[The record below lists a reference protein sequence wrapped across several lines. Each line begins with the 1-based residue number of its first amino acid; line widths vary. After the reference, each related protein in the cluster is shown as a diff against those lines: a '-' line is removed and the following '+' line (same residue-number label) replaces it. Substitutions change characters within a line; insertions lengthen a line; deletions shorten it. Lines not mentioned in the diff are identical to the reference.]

1 LIMEK
6 TGSYG
11 DELPPGAELCAGQYV
26 IERYLN
32 SGGFGVTYLA
42 RDSLGRSVVIKEC
55 FPSAMCHRSGKTVR
69 LRSASSEDEFGAIL
83 ELFEKEA
90 RALAA
95 LQHPYIVGVHQF
107 FRDNGTAYMAMDFV
121 DGKTLLDII
130 ENEPDRLAPADIKQL
145 LQQILEALSY
155 IHGHDILHR
164 DISPD
169 NILVDADNLPVLIDF
184 GAARESATR
193 VSRVL
198 SKVLTVKD
206 GYSPQEFYLAGSD
219 QAYSSD
225 LYALAATFY
234 HVVSRKAPPSSH
246 SRLAATARHK
256 VDPLEPL
263 EAIEG
268 YDAHFIDAINQCL
281 SVFPKD
287 RLQSAASWRDMIDHD
302 RRQQILLREAEQ
314 DEELEEMVARLVR
327 EFERDMAERE
337 RKAREAR
344 EAAAQVTEEDLARM
358 EAEAEAQAE
367 AEARAREEAAAAA
380 QAEAEEVQ
388 ALIAAERAAQAARQ
402 AAIEAE
408 EARRFHEALKKKPAE
423 IEIDSADM
431 PVSGV
436 MVAPTAQAANGQV
449 TEPRTETMTE
459 LLEAMADGAGRPDL
473 AGPGGAEPRTAVVL
487 PRRVTASAPAA
498 GDAGSARPARQA
510 ANGTQKPVDAEAAQP
525 GPVERGSAVRRSL
538 FGGRIAL
545 SVGGRGSKP

>member
-1 LIMEK
+1 MERL
-6 TGSYG
+6 GSYG

-55 FPSAMCHRSGKTVR
+55 FPSAMCHRQGQTVR

-107 FRDNGTAYMAMDFV
+107 FRDNNTAYMAMDFV

-130 ENEPDRLAPADIKQL
+130 ENDPDRLSPDDVNKL
-145 LQQILEALSY
+145 LLQILEALSY

-169 NILVDADNLPVLIDF
+169 NILIDADNLPVLIDF
-184 GAARESATR
+184 GAARESASR

-219 QAYSSD
+219 HASSSD

-234 HVVSRKAPPSSH
+234 HVVRRKAPPSSH

-263 EAIEG
+263 GDVEG
-268 YDAHFIDAINQCL
+268 YDPHFIDAINTCL

-287 RLQSAASWRDMIDHD
+287 RLQSAASWRDKIDHD
-302 RRQQILLREAEQ
+302 RRQQLLMQEAEQ
-314 DEELEEMVARLVR
+314 DVDLEEMVARLVKD
-327 EFERDMAERE
+327 FERDMAERE
-337 RKAREAR
+337 RKAREAL
-344 EAAAQVTEEDLARM
+344 EAASQITEEDRARM
-358 EAEAEAQAE
+358 EAEALEREE

-380 QAEAEEVQ
+380 QAEAEEVL
-388 ALIAAERAAQAARQ
+388 AAIAAERAAAAARQ
-402 AAIEAE
+402 KAIEEE
-408 EARRFHEALKKKPAE
+408 EARRFHEALKKPDDRSSALDLDVATLKPDPKPDSKQAPVAIATEAE
-423 IEIDSADM
+423 TQD
-431 PVSGV
+431 
-436 MVAPTAQAANGQV
+436 
-449 TEPRTETMTE
+449 TMTDV
-459 LLEAMADGAGRPDL
+459 LEDMAQSVDAAGAKHPL
-473 AGPGGAEPRTAVVL
+473 GAVIDPKPVVL
-487 PRRVTASAPAA
+487 PRRVMKSGTVASEAAP
-498 GDAGSARPARQA
+498 RPRQAA
-510 ANGTQKPVDAEAAQP
+510 ANGTDTPVA
-525 GPVERGSAVRRSL
+525 VGSIFRRSL
-538 FGGRIAL
+538 FGGRNAL
-545 SVGGRGSKP
+545 SAGGKGSKT

>member
-1 LIMEK
+1 MERR
-6 TGSYG
+6 GSYG

-55 FPSAMCHRSGKTVR
+55 FPSAMCCRSGQTVR
-69 LRSASSEDEFGAIL
+69 LRSSGSEDEFAAIL

-107 FRDNGTAYMAMDFV
+107 FRDNNTAYMAMDFV

-130 ENEPDRLAPADIKQL
+130 ENDPGRLGPEDVNKL
-145 LQQILEALSY
+145 LTRILEALSY

-169 NILVDADNLPVLIDF
+169 NIIVDNDNLPVLIDF

-219 QAYSSD
+219 QLYSSD

-234 HVVSRKAPPSSH
+234 HVVRRKAPPSSH
-246 SRLAATARHK
+246 SRLAATARQK

-263 EAIEG
+263 GPTDG
-268 YDAHFIDAINQCL
+268 YDQHFLDAINQCL

-302 RRQQILLREAEQ
+302 RRQQNLLREAEQ
-314 DEELEEMVARLVR
+314 DVELEEMVARLVK

-337 RKAREAR
+337 RKAREAL
-344 EAAAQVTEEDLARM
+344 EAAAQITDEDRARM
-358 EAEAEAQAE
+358 EAEAIAQAE

-380 QAEAEEVQ
+380 QAEAEEVL
-388 ALIAAERAAQAARQ
+388 AMIAAERAAQAARQ

-408 EARRFHEALKKKPAE
+408 EARRFHEALKKKPPRTRRRRAP
-423 IEIDSADM
+423 M
-431 PVSGV
+431 PCPKRRTS
-436 MVAPTAQAANGQV
+436 PRSDPE
-449 TEPRTETMTE
+449 EPRDRTMTE
-459 LLEAMADGAGRPDL
+459 LLEEMAGELDRPGATHPLGVTPPRSAPPFCPAAFRPPRPSHPMRHPRVRPDRRPTGCGSL
-473 AGPGGAEPRTAVVL
+473 RSAARSSGGLSSE
-487 PRRVTASAPAA
+487 
-498 GDAGSARPARQA
+498 AGSR
-510 ANGTQKPVDAEAAQP
+510 
-525 GPVERGSAVRRSL
+525 
-538 FGGRIAL
+538 
-545 SVGGRGSKP
+545 

>member
-1 LIMEK
+1 M
-6 TGSYG
+6 
-11 DELPPGAELCAGQYV
+11 PPGAELCAGQYV

-55 FPSAMCHRSGKTVR
+55 FPSAMCCRSGQTVR
-69 LRSASSEDEFGAIL
+69 LRSSNSEDEFGAIL

-107 FRDNGTAYMAMDFV
+107 FRDNNTAYMAMDFV
-121 DGKTLLDII
+121 DGKTLLDVI
-130 ENEPDRLAPADIKQL
+130 ENDPTRLSPDDVNQL
-145 LQQILEALSY
+145 LQRILEALSY
-155 IHGHDILHR
+155 THSHDILHR

-169 NILVDADNLPVLIDF
+169 NILIDADNVPVLIDF

-246 SRLAATARHK
+246 SRLAATARQK

-263 EAIEG
+263 GAIPG
-268 YDAHFIDAINQCL
+268 YDPHFIDAINQCL

-287 RLQSAASWRDMIDHD
+287 RLQSAASWRDRIDHD
-302 RRQQILLREAEQ
+302 RRQQLLLQQAEKDTDLEA
-314 DEELEEMVARLVR
+314 MVARLVK

-344 EAAAQVTEEDLARM
+344 EAAARITDEERARM

-380 QAEAEEVQ
+380 QAEAEEVL
-388 ALIAAERAAQAARQ
+388 AAIAAERAAQAARQ

-408 EARRFHEALKKKPAE
+408 EARQFHEALKKPEKNMSQEHDAQDPAMSPTLE
-423 IEIDSADM
+423 AEQGEADIAHAQTMTEMLEEMADM
-431 PVSGV
+431 LDGAEPVEADLVDAVEPSAVLPRRIRAGAKPERAAQDRSLRPNV
-436 MVAPTAQAANGQV
+436 QQAANG
-449 TEPRTETMTE
+449 
-459 LLEAMADGAGRPDL
+459 ADM
-473 AGPGGAEPRTAVVL
+473 
-487 PRRVTASAPAA
+487 PAQ
-498 GDAGSARPARQA
+498 RE
-510 ANGTQKPVDAEAAQP
+510 VAQRDP
-525 GPVERGSAVRRSL
+525 IVRRGL
-538 FGGRIAL
+538 FGGRLAL
-545 SVGGRGSKP
+545 SVGGKGSKP

>member
-1 LIMEK
+1 MERR
-6 TGSYG
+6 GSYG

-55 FPSAMCHRSGKTVR
+55 FPSAMCCRSGQTVR
-69 LRSASSEDEFGAIL
+69 LRSSGSEDEFAAIL

-107 FRDNGTAYMAMDFV
+107 FRDNNTAYMAMDFV

-130 ENEPDRLAPADIKQL
+130 ENDPGRLGPEDVNKL
-145 LQQILEALSY
+145 LTRILEALSY

-169 NILVDADNLPVLIDF
+169 NIIVDNDNLPVLIDF

-219 QAYSSD
+219 QLYSSD

-234 HVVSRKAPPSSH
+234 HVVRRKAPPSSH
-246 SRLAATARHK
+246 SRLAATARQK

-263 EAIEG
+263 GPTDG
-268 YDAHFIDAINQCL
+268 YDQHFLDAINQCL

-302 RRQQILLREAEQ
+302 RRQQNLLREAEQ
-314 DEELEEMVARLVR
+314 DVELEEMVARLVK

-337 RKAREAR
+337 RKAREAL
-344 EAAAQVTEEDLARM
+344 EAAAQITDEDRARM
-358 EAEAEAQAE
+358 EAEAIAEAE

-380 QAEAEEVQ
+380 QAEAEEVL
-388 ALIAAERAAQAARQ
+388 AMIAAERAAQAARQ

-408 EARRFHEALKKKPAE
+408 EARRFHEALKKKPFEELEEGELALTE
-423 IEIDSADM
+423 
-431 PVSGV
+431 
-436 MVAPTAQAANGQV
+436 APSEPAV
-449 TEPRTETMTE
+449 EPEEPRDRTMTE
-459 LLEAMADGAGRPDL
+459 ILEEMTAELDRPGATHPL
-473 AGPGGAEPRTAVVL
+473 GATPPRAAPAVL
-487 PRRVTASAPAA
+487 PRRVQAAAPLSA
-498 GDAGSARPARQA
+498 DAPTARPARQA
-510 ANGTQKPVDAEAAQP
+510 ANGAPVPAER
-525 GPVERGSAVRRSL
+525 GPVVRRSF
-538 FGGRIAL
+538 FGGRLAL
-545 SVGGRGSKP
+545 SVGGKGAKT

>member
-1 LIMEK
+1 MTIDDLIMERS
-6 TGSYG
+6 GSYG

-55 FPSAMCHRSGKTVR
+55 FPSAMCCRTGQTVR
-69 LRSASSEDEFGAIL
+69 LRSSNSEDEFGAIL

-130 ENEPDRLAPADIKQL
+130 ENDPDRLSAEDVNQL
-145 LQQILEALSY
+145 LQKILDALSY

-169 NILVDADNLPVLIDF
+169 NIIIDHDNVPVLIDF

-219 QAYSSD
+219 QLYSSD

-246 SRLAATARHK
+246 SRLAATARKK

-263 EAIEG
+263 GPTAG
-268 YDAHFIDAINQCL
+268 YDAHFIDAINLCL

-302 RRQQILLREAEQ
+302 RRQQLLLQEADK
-314 DEELEEMVARLVR
+314 DEELESMVARLVE
-327 EFERDMAERE
+327 EFEREQAERE
-337 RKAREAR
+337 RRAQEAL
-344 EAAAQVTEEDLARM
+344 EAQAQITEEDRARM
-358 EAEAEAQAE
+358 EAEAQAQAE

-388 ALIAAERAAQAARQ
+388 ALIAAERAAAAARQ

-408 EARRFHEALKKKPAE
+408 EARQFHEALKKAPEHDPEAEDAPELSVARIEPAE
-423 IEIDSADM
+423 VEDTR
-431 PVSGV
+431 PET
-436 MVAPTAQAANGQV
+436 VATS
-449 TEPRTETMTE
+449 EPGTMTD
-459 LLEAMADGAGRPDL
+459 LLEEMVDSLDRSGAAHPLGIETKRSPS
-473 AGPGGAEPRTAVVL
+473 VL
-487 PRRVTASAPAA
+487 PRRVQARALASSDAA
-498 GDAGSARPARQA
+498 SSRPPRAA
-510 ANGTQKPVDAEAAQP
+510 ANGSTEPKGAERA
-525 GPVERGSAVRRSL
+525 SLVRRAF

-545 SVGGRGSKP
+545 PIGGKGSKI

>member
-1 LIMEK
+1 MQRS
-6 TGSYG
+6 GSYG

-55 FPSAMCHRSGKTVR
+55 FPSAMCCRTGQTVR
-69 LRSASSEDEFGAIL
+69 LRSSNSEDEFGAIL

-121 DGKTLLDII
+121 DGKTLLDVI
-130 ENEPDRLAPADIKQL
+130 ENDPDRLAPDDVNKL

-169 NILVDADNLPVLIDF
+169 NILIDADNFPVLIDF

-219 QAYSSD
+219 QLYSSD

-246 SRLAATARHK
+246 SRLAATARKK

-263 EAIEG
+263 GPIAG
-268 YDAHFIDAINQCL
+268 YDRHFLDAINQCL

-287 RLQSAASWRDMIDHD
+287 RLQSAASWSNMIDHE
-302 RRQQILLREAEQ
+302 RRQQILLSEAEQ
-314 DEELEEMVARLVR
+314 DTELEQMVARLV
-327 EFERDMAERE
+327 EDFERDMAERE
-337 RKAREAR
+337 RRAREVLEAQAQITDEERAR
-344 EAAAQVTEEDLARM
+344 L

-367 AEARAREEAAAAA
+367 AEARAREEAAAVA
-380 QAEAEEVQ
+380 QAEAEEIQ

-408 EARRFHEALKKKPAE
+408 EARRFHEALKKPEKHENDEQEAAVATLTRTEAEVPPA
-423 IEIDSADM
+423 
-431 PVSGV
+431 
-436 MVAPTAQAANGQV
+436 APEA
-449 TEPRTETMTE
+449 ETMTE
-459 LLEAMADGAGRPDL
+459 LLGEMADSLDRPGAVHPL
-473 AGPGGAEPRTAVVL
+473 GAEPQHTPAVL
-487 PRRVTASAPAA
+487 PRRVRASAPATPEA
-498 GDAGSARPARQA
+498 ASPRPPRTA
-510 ANGTQKPVDAEAAQP
+510 ANGTK
-525 GPVERGSAVRRSL
+525 GPTASDRGSMVRRAL
-538 FGGRIAL
+538 FGGRLAL
-545 SVGGRGSKP
+545 SVGGKGSKT

>member
-1 LIMEK
+1 MERR
-6 TGSYG
+6 GSYG

-55 FPSAMCHRSGKTVR
+55 FPSAMCCRTGKTVR
-69 LRSASSEDEFGAIL
+69 LRSSNSEDEFAAIL

-107 FRDNGTAYMAMDFV
+107 FRDNNTAYMAMDFV

-130 ENEPDRLAPADIKQL
+130 ENDPDRLSPNDVSQL
-145 LQQILEALSY
+145 LQQILEALIY
-155 IHGHDILHR
+155 THGHDILHR

-169 NILVDADNLPVLIDF
+169 NILIDKDNLPVLIDF

-246 SRLAATARHK
+246 SRLAATARQK

-263 EAIEG
+263 GAVVG
-268 YDAHFIDAINQCL
+268 YDPHFIDAINRCL

-302 RRQQILLREAEQ
+302 RRQQRLMRQAEQ
-314 DEELEEMVARLVR
+314 DSDLEAMVARLVK
-327 EFERDMAERE
+327 EFEKDLAERE
-337 RKAREAR
+337 RKAREAL
-344 EAAAQVTEEDLARM
+344 EAAAQITDEERARL
-358 EAEAEAQAE
+358 EAEAIAEAE

-380 QAEAEEVQ
+380 QAEAEEVH

-408 EARRFHEALKKKPAE
+408 EARRFHEALKKKSATPEGGELELTAAEAPPA
-423 IEIDSADM
+423 
-431 PVSGV
+431 PV
-436 MVAPTAQAANGQV
+436 QAEV
-449 TEPRTETMTE
+449 RDESMTE
-459 LLEAMADGAGRPDL
+459 LLETMAADVGRPGSGHPL
-473 AGPGGAEPRTAVVL
+473 GAETVRGPVVH
-487 PRRVTASAPAA
+487 PRRVKMSAP
-498 GDAGSARPARQA
+498 DAPDATVARPPRQT
-510 ANGTQKPVDAEAAQP
+510 ANAPREPSD
-525 GPVERGSAVRRSL
+525 RGGVVRRAL

-545 SVGGRGSKP
+545 SVGGKGSKT

>member
-1 LIMEK
+1 MAWF
-6 TGSYG
+6 G
-11 DELPPGAELCAGQYV
+11 DDLRCG
-26 IERYLN
+26 
-32 SGGFGVTYLA
+32 
-42 RDSLGRSVVIKEC
+42 EC
-55 FPSAMCHRSGKTVR
+55 R
-69 LRSASSEDEFGAIL
+69 LRPKAEQTEI
-83 ELFEKEA
+83 
-90 RALAA
+90 
-95 LQHPYIVGVHQF
+95 
-107 FRDNGTAYMAMDFV
+107 
-121 DGKTLLDII
+121 
-130 ENEPDRLAPADIKQL
+130 
-145 LQQILEALSY
+145 
-155 IHGHDILHR
+155 
-164 DISPD
+164 
-169 NILVDADNLPVLIDF
+169 DADNLPVLIDF

-268 YDAHFIDAINQCL
+268 YDSHFIDAINTCL

-302 RRQQILLREAEQ
+302 RRQQILLSEAEK

-337 RKAREAR
+337 RKAREAL
-344 EAAAQVTEEDLARM
+344 EAAAQITDEDRARM

-388 ALIAAERAAQAARQ
+388 AMIAAERAAQAARQ
-402 AAIEAE
+402 AAIDAE
-408 EARRFHEALKKKPAE
+408 EARRFHEAFKKKPAK
-423 IEIDSADM
+423 IEIDAADM
-431 PVSGV
+431 SVSGV
-436 MVAPTAQAANGQV
+436 LVASCGQAVHGQAAD
-449 TEPRTETMTE
+449 PRGATMTE
-459 LLEAMADGAGRPDL
+459 TLEAMPESVGRPGVEDP
-473 AGPGGAEPRTAVVL
+473 AVAAPRTAAVL

-498 GDAGSARPARQA
+498 SAASSARPARTA
-510 ANGTQKPVDAEAAQP
+510 ANGTERPVEP
-525 GPVERGSAVRRSL
+525 GSAGTGSVERGSAVRRSL

-545 SVGGRGSKP
+545 SVGGKGSKP

>member
-1 LIMEK
+1 MCGNPIDALIMERS
-6 TGSYG
+6 GSYG

-55 FPSAMCHRSGKTVR
+55 FPSAMCCRTGKTVR
-69 LRSASSEDEFGAIL
+69 LRSSNSEDEFGAIL

-107 FRDNGTAYMAMDFV
+107 FRDNNTAYMAMDFV

-130 ENEPDRLAPADIKQL
+130 ENDPNRLNPDDVNRL

-169 NILVDADNLPVLIDF
+169 NILIDNDNLPVLIDF

-234 HVVSRKAPPSSH
+234 HVLSQKAPPSSH
-246 SRLAATARHK
+246 SRLAATARQK

-263 EAIEG
+263 GVVEG
-268 YDAHFIDAINQCL
+268 YDPQFVNAINKCL

-302 RRQQILLREAEQ
+302 LRQQRLMEQAEQ
-314 DEELEEMVARLVR
+314 DTDLEEMVARLVE
-327 EFERDMAERE
+327 EFEKDMAERE
-337 RKAREAR
+337 RKAREAL
-344 EAAAQVTEEDLARM
+344 EQAAQITDEDRARM
-358 EAEAEAQAE
+358 EAEAIAQAE
-367 AEARAREEAAAAA
+367 AEERARAEAAAAA

-388 ALIAAERAAQAARQ
+388 ALIAAERATQAARQ

-408 EARRFHEALKKKPAE
+408 EARQFHEALKKKPEDVETDAE
-423 IEIDSADM
+423 PSLRTSE
-431 PVSGV
+431 
-436 MVAPTAQAANGQV
+436 PTPEEA
-449 TEPRTETMTE
+449 EPRDETMTE
-459 LLEAMADGAGRPDL
+459 LLEAMAESAAPVDVAAPEGEADAAPKP
-473 AGPGGAEPRTAVVL
+473 AVL
-487 PRRVTASAPAA
+487 PRRVKMTASDAPEVAPA
-498 GDAGSARPARQA
+498 RPPRQT
-510 ANGTQKPVDAEAAQP
+510 ANAPREPSD
-525 GPVERGSAVRRSL
+525 RGSLVRRAL

-545 SVGGRGSKP
+545 SVGGKGSKT